1 MKLRRWL
8 HRALFARRWLTFIVL
23 CLSFFVFGAGTLNL
37 FLLLKANTGLVLE
50 HGWQALMDGAAMQFG
65 ELMLTGAVSMA
76 AYVLFKSCEHSLVH
90 WFVDEPEPGTRPIIP
105 GAPARPVPTTT
116 TSRSHSKKSR

>member
-8 HRALFARRWLTFIVL
+8 HRALFSRRWLTFIVL

-37 FLLLKANTGLVLE
+37 FFLLKANTALVLD

-76 AYVLFKSCEHSLVH
+76 AYLLFKACEHRLVH
-90 WFVDEPEPGTRPIIP
+90 WLVDEPEPGARPLAP
-105 GAPARPVPTTT
+105 GAPARPVPTLSTL
-116 TSRSHSKKSR
+116 RSKKSR